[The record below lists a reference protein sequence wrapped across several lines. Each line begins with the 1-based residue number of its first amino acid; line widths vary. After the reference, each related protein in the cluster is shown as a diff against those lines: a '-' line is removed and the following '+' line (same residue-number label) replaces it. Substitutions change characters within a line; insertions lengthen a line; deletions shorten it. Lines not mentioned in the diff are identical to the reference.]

1 MIRAPRLHGSAVST
15 LEPVCGN
22 GAVVVVDDDVGA
34 GVVVEGA
41 VVLDEVPVEDV
52 VEDVVVLGE
61 VVDEVVDV
69 LGEVVVEEVV
79 EVVDEVVVVLVVLGE
94 VVVEEDDVLGE
105 VVDEVVVVVVV
116 VPVPHAPEPASAVA
130 DRLLP
135 FATTPFLYVLSWG
148 RHVVFT

>member
-79 EVVDEVVVVLVVLGE
+79 EVVDEVVVV
-94 VVVEEDDVLGE
+94 
-105 VVDEVVVVVVV
+105 VVV